1 MTQAKSKFL
10 SEWLH
15 YCIFTHL
22 SWHNSSDCF
31 LSFTHYRRKIF
42 RVSNFL
48 FLHSPSWIGMLEE
61 LTLLIMIKKSASH
74 LKQLFVMLSKETEN
88 SKRTIQK
95 LFKTDFE
102 EKSLWTRAWNCIC
115 TLLVASYF
123 SINIFEVCVSISILC
138 AILL

>member
-22 SWHNSSDCF
+22 VSWHNSSSDCF

-48 FLHSPSWIGMLEE
+48 FLHSPLCIGMLEE
-61 LTLLIMIKKSASH
+61 LALLIMIKKSASH
-74 LKQLFVMLSKETEN
+74 LKQLFVMLSKETED

-95 LFKTDFE
+95 
-102 EKSLWTRAWNCIC
+102 
-115 TLLVASYF
+115 TL
-123 SINIFEVCVSISILC
+123 
-138 AILL
+138 